1 VIGRP
6 GSTLW
11 LLGHEIRLSW
21 RGLIGGR
28 RGRVRLVVLGILGVV
43 FAIAGFPIALALQN
57 FQMPVDPLSI
67 LAAAFA
73 CVVIFTLM
81 VSQTLAG
88 AADTLYARGDLDLL
102 FSSPLNPRKTLTVR
116 FASMAATAFTA
127 FALLAV
133 PLLIPLAI
141 FGHWRWLSLLLVLG
155 ALAMAASGAG
165 LAISV
170 GLFAVIGPRRTRA
183 AAQILAAIIGA
194 AFFLISQTQTIFGR
208 RSTGLWLQ
216 LMGAASDPRLRLPP
230 GASWPLRAMLGEPL
244 PLAAMLLVGAAI
256 FFTVTAWL
264 SRRFA
269 ADAASAQGADVGR
282 RTVARGVAGA
292 FVGGVFAATFVKELR
307 LLTRDIALLAQVL
320 LRVLYLLPVTFLLLR
335 SAAGHQALAL
345 PGGAAAITF
354 MAGQV
359 GASLTWITVSAEEA
373 PELLQC
379 APAASATVRSA
390 KLLAGLAPLGLLLV
404 IPLAIVTVAAP
415 AAGLAAT
422 AGSICAAYAAGLINA
437 WYPTPGKRSDFLRR
451 RRSGS
456 ILIGLAYFF
465 VSALIAAAT
474 GLAAAMWLPLALI
487 PATLAVVALL
497 VLRRSPG
504 RIAEALA
511 AQS

>member
-21 RGLIGGR
+21 RGLVSGR
-28 RGRVRLVVLGILGVV
+28 RGQIRLAVFGVLAVAFG
-43 FAIAGFPIALALQN
+43 IAGVPIALALRG
-57 FQMPVDPLSI
+57 FEMPISPLSI
-67 LAAAFA
+67 LAGDFIG
-73 CVVIFTLM
+73 VVVFTLM
-81 VSQTLAG
+81 LSQTLAG
-88 AADTLYARGDLDLL
+88 AADALYARGDLDLL
-102 FSSPLNPRKTLTVR
+102 FSSPLDPRKTLTVR
-116 FASMAATAFTA
+116 FASLAATAFTA
-127 FALLAV
+127 FALLVSPALV
-133 PLLIPLAI
+133 PLAI

-165 LAISV
+165 LALSV
-170 GLFAVIGPRRTRA
+170 GLFALIGPKRTRA

-194 AFFLISQTQTIFGR
+194 IFFLASQLRTI
-208 RSTGLWLQ
+208 
-216 LMGAASDPRLRLPP
+216 MGARSSSVWTQLIATASDPRLRLPP
-230 GASWPLRAMLGEPL
+230 LADWPLRAALGEPL
-244 PLAAMLLVGAAI
+244 PLAVMLLVGAAV

-269 ADAASAQGADVGR
+269 ADAASAQGADAGLR
-282 RTVARGVAGA
+282 RVSRGVAGP
-292 FVGGVFAATFVKELR
+292 FTGGVFASIFIKEVR
-307 LLTRDIALLAQVL
+307 LLGRDIALIAQVL

-335 SAAGHQALAL
+335 NAAGHLAFAL

-359 GASLTWITVSAEEA
+359 GASLTWITVSAEES

-379 APAASATVRSA
+379 SPASAALIRNA
-390 KLLAGLAPLGLLLV
+390 KLLAALAPLVLLLV
-404 IPLAIVTVAAP
+404 VPLTIIAAAAP
-415 AAGLAAT
+415 AAGLAAA
-422 AGSICAAYAAGLINA
+422 AGASAAAYSAGLINA

-456 ILIGLAYFF
+456 TLIGLAYFM

-474 GLAAAMWLPLALI
+474 GLAALVSPLALI
-487 PATLAVVALL
+487 PAALAVIALL
-497 VLRRSPG
+497 ALRRSPA

-511 AQS
+511 AQT